1 MDGIVY
7 PRGVDS
13 ARVIQIIETIA
24 ARGSGSSEQP
34 SRMVTQYWCGQ
45 PVLIVQGF
53 MHWYTRFTSIVWY
66 QWNPP

>member
-34 SRMVTQYWCGQ
+34 SRMVTQYWSLEGKLLAEAD
-45 PVLIVQGF
+45 PYLRE
-53 MHWYTRFTSIVWY
+53 MHQKGII
-66 QWNPP
+66 Q